1 MNGYLTAISVL
12 LLLLAAAVVSWRR
25 ADRSVQRLDKLLTD
39 AMEGRLLEK
48 NSDKGQSTP
57 LENRLKQYL
66 AYNGQSA
73 QTVQAQTKQ
82 IGALV
87 SDISSQAQAPIAELQ
102 RCLKEL
108 SRQPLTHPEKDCVQ
122 TMTAQADKLQALV
135 EAMVKT
141 SRLETGEIAL
151 HPQAE
156 QLAPMV
162 ARATARYA
170 PKAWDKEVSL
180 TTGKG
185 EDRAVFDA
193 KWTEEALCCLLD
205 NAVKY
210 TSSGGSIR
218 VEVESDEKFS
228 AIRVSDTGPGI
239 PEQDQA
245 RIFGRFC
252 SIPQKGCQAEGVGMG
267 LYFARQ
273 VAEGQGGYIKVESV
287 LGKGSTFSL
296 YLPQEKKKVTKRQ
309 GTKEIKEALEI

>member
-1 MNGYLTAISVL
+1 MNGYLTVISVL
-12 LLLLAAAVVSWRR
+12 LLLLAAAAISWRR
-25 ADRSVQRLDKLLTD
+25 ANRNVQRLDKMLTD
-39 AMEGRLLEK
+39 AMEGRLSAE
-48 NSDKGQSTP
+48 DQAQDQGTP
-57 LENRLKQYL
+57 LEHRLKEYL

-73 QTVQAQTKQ
+73 RTVQAQKEQ

-87 SDISSQAQAPIAELQ
+87 SDITHQAETPIAELQ
-102 RCLKEL
+102 RYTKQLSEQSLTPEEKE
-108 SRQPLTHPEKDCVQ
+108 CVQ
-122 TMTAQADKLQALV
+122 GIAAQADRLQALV

-141 SRLETGEIAL
+141 TRLETGEIAL
-151 HPQAE
+151 HTQADD
-156 QLAPMV
+156 LAPMV
-162 ARATARYA
+162 ARAAARYA

-180 TTGKG
+180 TTGDTQG
-185 EDRAVFDA
+185 RAVFDA

-210 TSSGGSIR
+210 TSSGGSIQ
-218 VEVESDEKFS
+218 VDVQNDEKFA

-239 PEQDQA
+239 PELDQA

-252 SIPQKGCQAEGVGMG
+252 SIPQKGQAEGVGMG

-296 YLPQEKKKVTKRQ
+296 YLPQVPVPKKK
-309 GTKEIKEALEI
+309 

>member
-1 MNGYLTAISVL
+1 MNGYLTVISVL
-12 LLLLAAAVVSWRR
+12 LLLLAAAGISWRR
-25 ADRSVQRLDKLLTD
+25 ATRNVQRLDKMLTD
-39 AMEGRLLEK
+39 VMDGRVTEETLDQSQCTSLEK
-48 NSDKGQSTP
+48 
-57 LENRLKQYL
+57 RLGEYL
-66 AYNGQSA
+66 AFNGQSA
-73 QTVQAQTKQ
+73 RTVQAQKEQ

-87 SDISSQAQAPIAELQ
+87 SDISGQAQTPVAELQ
-102 RCLKEL
+102 QYIKRL
-108 SRQPLTHPEKDCVQ
+108 SEQALTPEEQACVQ
-122 TMTAQADKLQALV
+122 GITAQADKLQALV

-141 SRLETGEIAL
+141 SRLETGEISL
-151 HPQAE
+151 HAQADN
-156 QLAPMV
+156 LAPMV
-162 ARATARYA
+162 ARAAARYA

-180 TTGKG
+180 TTGDTEG
-185 EDRAVFDA
+185 RAVFDA

-218 VEVESDEKFS
+218 VEVRNEEKFS

-239 PEQDQA
+239 PEVDQA

-252 SIPQKGCQAEGVGMG
+252 SIPQKDQAGGVGMG

-296 YLPQEKKKVTKRQ
+296 YLPQEKKKITKRS
-309 GTKEIKEALEI
+309 GASKR